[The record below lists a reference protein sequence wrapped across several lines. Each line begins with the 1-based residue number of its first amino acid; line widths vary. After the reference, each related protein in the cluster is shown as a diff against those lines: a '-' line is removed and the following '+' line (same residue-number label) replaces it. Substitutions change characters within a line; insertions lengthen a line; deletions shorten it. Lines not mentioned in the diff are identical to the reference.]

1 MCKVF
6 LRFIP
11 AVAMMVGILLAGAT
25 PARANLEIQL
35 STDNITYMTV
45 ASVVGGATQFTGAF
59 GGYAIVV
66 LATASNSPG
75 TPTFAELDG
84 ADLTIENVNAGD
96 GHLFIKLGDTDFTS
110 PTTPPNILMESHVG
124 GTIPVADA
132 SNTLTFQSYVDNV
145 TPNGQNTTVGIT
157 TGAQTPGITGGS
169 FNDTTSTLIASL
181 SAPYSITEFFD
192 LHLSEGSRFNF
203 SSSTTLTSVVPEPS
217 SMAIAGLGA
226 LGLIGYGIRRRR
238 GA

>member
-1 MCKVF
+1 MT
-6 LRFIP
+6 
-11 AVAMMVGILLAGAT
+11 VGILLAGMAT
-25 PARANLEIQL
+25 PARADLEIQL
-35 STDNITYMTV
+35 STDNVTYTTV
-45 ASVVGGATQFTGAF
+45 ATNPSGTGAQFTGTF
-59 GGYAIVV
+59 GGYGIVV

-84 ADLTIENVNAGD
+84 ADLRITNVSAGD
-96 GHLFIKLGDTDFTS
+96 GHLFIKLGDTDFTA

-124 GTIPVADA
+124 GTVPVADP

-157 TGAQTPGITGGS
+157 TGAQNPGITGGS
-169 FNDTTSTLIASL
+169 FNDSKSLTITSL

-192 LHLSEGSRFNF
+192 LHLSTGSVFNF
-203 SSSTTLTSVVPEPS
+203 SSSTTLTSVPEPS